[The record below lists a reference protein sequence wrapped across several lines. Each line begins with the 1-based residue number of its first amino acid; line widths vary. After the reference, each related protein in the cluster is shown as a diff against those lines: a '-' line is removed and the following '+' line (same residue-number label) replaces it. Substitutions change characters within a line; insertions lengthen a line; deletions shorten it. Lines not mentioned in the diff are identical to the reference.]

1 VIILGINL
9 WGAGEIA
16 KAVVCIVSGIFVI
29 PIGILSIIV
38 GIKLWRGAKNLENY
52 TNTEK
57 EEDLKEALKN
67 LSAYYTLI
75 GWITAIGLAV
85 LALVLIAILVL
96 GLWLGLEILSK

>member
-1 VIILGINL
+1 
-9 WGAGEIA
+9 
-16 KAVVCIVSGIFVI
+16 VCIVSGIFVI

-38 GIKLWRGAKNLENY
+38 GIKLWRNAKNLENY
-52 TNTEK
+52 KNTEK

-75 GWITAIGLAV
+75 GWITAIGLAT